1 VAGAT
6 RKSLVTALQVPL
18 ATMGAKG
25 FTFNESRKFLEGG
38 EMKIKRFSLW
48 VLLCVVFSLG
58 GCGYNTMQQA
68 EERVFKSWG
77 DVEATLQR
85 RADLIPN
92 LVETVKGYASHERET
107 LEAVINARSKAT
119 SVKLSGDDL
128 SDPAAIERMQQ
139 AQAQLSSSLSRLLV
153 VVEQYPDLKAN
164 ENFRDLQNQ
173 LEGTENRINV
183 ARQRYNQTSEE
194 FNSMIRSFPN
204 SVTNSLLLHLK
215 RKEYIKADEAV
226 KAAPKVKF

>member
-1 VAGAT
+1 
-6 RKSLVTALQVPL
+6 
-18 ATMGAKG
+18 
-25 FTFNESRKFLEGG
+25 
-38 EMKIKRFSLW
+38 MKIKRFSLW
-48 VLLCVVFSLG
+48 VLLCVVFSLA

-107 LEAVINARSKAT
+107 LEAVINARAKAT
-119 SVKLSGDDL
+119 SVKLTADDL
-128 SDPAAIERMQQ
+128 SDPAAIERLQQ
-139 AQAQLSSSLSRLLV
+139 AQGQLSSSLSRLLV
-153 VVEQYPDLKAN
+153 VAEQYPDLKAN

-183 ARQRYNQTSEE
+183 ARQRFNQASEE

-215 RKEYIKADEAV
+215 RKEYIKADEAA

>member
-1 VAGAT
+1 
-6 RKSLVTALQVPL
+6 
-18 ATMGAKG
+18 
-25 FTFNESRKFLEGG
+25 
-38 EMKIKRFSLW
+38 MKIRNVS
-48 VLLCVVFSLG
+48 VGILLCVTLLLG

-77 DVEATLQR
+77 DVEAALQR

-92 LVETVKGYASHERET
+92 LVETVKGYAGHERET
-107 LEAVINARSKAT
+107 LEAVINARAKAT
-119 SVKLSGDDL
+119 SVKLTADDL
-128 SDPAAIERMQQ
+128 SDPAAFERLQQ
-139 AQAQLSSSLSRLLV
+139 AQGQISSSLSRLLV
-153 VVEQYPDLKAN
+153 VAEQYPDLKAN

-183 ARQRYNQTSEE
+183 ARQRYNQAAEE

-215 RKEYIKADEAV
+215 RKEYIKADEAS

>member
-1 VAGAT
+1 MN
-6 RKSLVTALQVPL
+6 K
-18 ATMGAKG
+18 
-25 FTFNESRKFLEGG
+25 EIFLKQA
-38 EMKIKRFSLW
+38 EMKSKRFSLW
-48 VLLCVVFSLG
+48 MLLCVVFALS

-107 LEAVINARSKAT
+107 LEAVINARAKAT

-183 ARQRYNQTSEE
+183 ARQRYNQASEE

-215 RKEYIKADEAV
+215 RKEYIKADEAA